1 MACVVGWALPP
12 LFTFDM
18 VQIFL
23 FGFSLIVCCW
33 AKLCVKEEK
42 VSFDTP
48 FAAMMDRQTPY
59 SSLLLLPPMQLVCAK
74 KE

>member
-33 AKLCVKEEK
+33 AKLCVKGEK
-42 VSFDTP
+42 
-48 FAAMMDRQTPY
+48 
-59 SSLLLLPPMQLVCAK
+59 SLLTLPLLL
-74 KE
+74 